1 MGLSSLRH
9 CNLFGESKGPSYIFY
24 RHISIRMDVVLKL
37 GPEVG
42 GVRGAGWRG
51 GTRSGSPRG
60 LPGARRPPRLIGVLF
75 FRCKT

>member
-37 GPEVG
+37 GPELG
-42 GVRGAGWRG
+42 GCGVARGGAGDAKWVA
-51 GTRSGSPRG
+51 
-60 LPGARRPPRLIGVLF
+60 ARAA
-75 FRCKT
+75 RCAAPTQIDRCFIF